1 MQRRKHSFVGIQLVK
16 VLSLWL
22 YVEDKLIPTTP
33 DHPNNNEEQ
42 RSMILAHIFI
52 PREIVNSLR
61 SVAIKILHPNN

>member
-1 MQRRKHSFVGIQLVK
+1 
-16 VLSLWL
+16 L

-61 SVAIKILHPNN
+61 SVAIKIIHPNNN